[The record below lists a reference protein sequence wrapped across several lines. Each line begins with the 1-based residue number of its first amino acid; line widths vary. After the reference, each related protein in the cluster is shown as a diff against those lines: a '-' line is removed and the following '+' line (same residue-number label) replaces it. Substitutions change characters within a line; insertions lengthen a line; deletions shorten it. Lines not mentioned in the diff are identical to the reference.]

1 MKYFYKILLFL
12 LLFFSFEYGES
23 IIDSSFYSNHMEL
36 FIHQDIINN
45 FLHSIGE
52 IKGKGK
58 MAIIGYNWTVSNA
71 NIAINEERSEFY
83 ADVKLEYGDLSRTDL
98 IIGKVTVDYSHKE
111 NVIYVQISD
120 ASIDIDISDIFKI
133 IPEDV
138 VNINIDISSYFA
150 EPFKIQAPQPK
161 TTFYEIPM
169 YEDST
174 KTKKITINNRE
185 SQLYLVKDGIK
196 IISIYECLS
205 E

>member
-1 MKYFYKILLFL
+1 MKYFSKILFFL
-12 LLFFSFEYGES
+12 LLFCSFEYGES
-23 IIDSSFYSNHMEL
+23 IIDTSTYSNHMEL

-58 MAIIGYNWTVSNA
+58 MTIIGYNWTVSNA
-71 NIAINEERSEFY
+71 NIAINEEKSEFY

-98 IIGKVTVDYSHKE
+98 IIGKVTVDYSHEE

-161 TTFYEIPM
+161 TTTYPVPM
-169 YEDST
+169 SPDST
-174 KTKKITINNRE
+174 KVIVLNNTETK
-185 SQLYLVKDGIK
+185 LFLVENGIK
-196 IISIYECLS
+196 IVSIYHCIKE
-205 E
+205 

>member
-1 MKYFYKILLFL
+1 
-12 LLFFSFEYGES
+12 
-23 IIDSSFYSNHMEL
+23 
-36 FIHQDIINN
+36 
-45 FLHSIGE
+45 LHSIGE

-58 MAIIGYNWTVSNA
+58 MTIIGYNWTVSNA
-71 NIAINEERSEFY
+71 NIAINEEKSKFY

-98 IIGKVTVDYSHKE
+98 IIGKVTVDYSHEE

-138 VNINIDISSYFA
+138 VNINIDISSYFS

>member
-1 MKYFYKILLFL
+1 MKYFSKILFFL
-12 LLFFSFEYGES
+12 LLFCSFEYGES
-23 IIDSSFYSNHMEL
+23 IIDTSTYSNHMEL

-58 MAIIGYNWTVSNA
+58 MTIIGYNWTVSNA
-71 NIAINEERSEFY
+71 NIAINEEKSEFY

-98 IIGKVTVDYSHKE
+98 IIGKVTVDYSHEE

-133 IPEDV
+133 IPQDI
-138 VNINIDISSYFA
+138 VNINIDISNYFS

-161 TTFYEIPM
+161 TTFYEITM
-169 YEDST
+169 YEDTT
-174 KTKKITINNRE
+174 KTKKIIINNRE